1 MKKNLT
7 LLLVVGFF
15 FSCKKESAINQSLD
29 NINKTITYDLKA
41 DGGDPNL
48 EASVTLQIISYN
60 HTGGTGDRIV
70 WDTVLAKQKVN
81 DFVPVNIKHSITTD
95 AATILS
101 ASYRIDYYKGND
113 FFWTTDGSKTIF
125 QNSREGQVDISVGSF

>member
-1 MKKNLT
+1 
-7 LLLVVGFF
+7 
-15 FSCKKESAINQSLD
+15 
-29 NINKTITYDLKA
+29 
-41 DGGDPNL
+41 
-48 EASVTLQIISYN
+48 
-60 HTGGTGDRIV
+60 RIV

-101 ASYRIDYYKGND
+101 ASYRIDYYKGDD